1 MSNKKPKLLWIGDII
16 ATTGFARVTENILE
30 RICDDWEVVV
40 LGNNYWGDPHPLQTK
55 YKIYPSSNRF
65 QTAPFGEQRIREV
78 VERERPDIVFTMNDI
93 WIINEQ
99 YRQIADLHKQNL
111 FKFIGY
117 YPMDSYGWT
126 GCIADTANEW
136 DEVIC
141 YTDFGLEESK
151 QGGITNKNIHS
162 IPHGIN
168 MGQFYPMDK
177 KTCREKLNLPFND
190 AFIVFNGNRNQFR
203 KRIDLTITTFAK
215 FCVDKPDTQLYL
227 HMGLKDQ
234 GWDIMPL
241 FSREMRKYG
250 VDPNN
255 RIILTSNSPGSPGVP
270 VELLNV
276 IYNACDVG
284 INTCKGEGHGLVNH
298 EHAACR
304 VAQVVPD
311 HTSCKEIFEG
321 AAPLIECY
329 STDVDVNYS
338 RELPIP
344 DVDNGVEILNKLY
357 YDRDHLN
364 EVAEKCYDR
373 ATSERYD
380 WDYIAPKF
388 NKVFKNAIKKPGIN
402 FVSSNK
408 NNAVKIKKS
417 KDKKIKT

>member
-1 MSNKKPKLLWIGDII
+1 
-16 ATTGFARVTENILE
+16 
-30 RICDDWEVVV
+30 
-40 LGNNYWGDPHPLQTK
+40 
-55 YKIYPSSNRF
+55 
-65 QTAPFGEQRIREV
+65 
-78 VERERPDIVFTMNDI
+78 
-93 WIINEQ
+93 
-99 YRQIADLHKQNL
+99 
-111 FKFIGY
+111 
-117 YPMDSYGWT
+117 
-126 GCIADTANEW
+126 
-136 DEVIC
+136 
-141 YTDFGLEESK
+141 
-151 QGGITNKNIHS
+151 
-162 IPHGIN
+162 

-177 KTCREKLNLPFND
+177 KTCRKKLNLPFDD

-255 RIILTSNSPGSPGVP
+255 RIILTGNSPGAPGVP

-329 STDVDVNYS
+329 STDVDINYS

-373 ATSERYD
+373 ATCERYD

-388 NKVFKNAIKKPGIN
+388 NEVFKNAIKKRDIN
-402 FVSSNK
+402 FESSNK
-408 NNAVKIKKS
+408 NNAIKPK
-417 KDKKIKT
+417 KNKGKKIKV